1 MRIDFLA
8 LNHFGHFVPEMTE
21 EYTFTA
27 IDNADDIDIVWLGE
41 NADNGK
47 YSREKSDLIQIHDTA
62 AKSYKAALSAKEHY
76 LFRVL
81 LGNGVQAAIL
91 GLKIVDPNGDEIAS

>member
-1 MRIDFLA
+1 
-8 LNHFGHFVPEMTE
+8 
-21 EYTFTA
+21 
-27 IDNADDIDIVWLGE
+27 LGE

-62 AKSYKAALSAKEHY
+62 AKSYKATLIFNVHY
-76 LFRVL
+76 TFRVL

-91 GLKIVDPNGDEIAS
+91 ELKTLIPMAMK

>member
-1 MRIDFLA
+1 
-8 LNHFGHFVPEMTE
+8 
-21 EYTFTA
+21 
-27 IDNADDIDIVWLGE
+27 LGE

-47 YSREKSDLIQIHDTA
+47 YPREKSNLIQIHDTA
-62 AKSYKAALSAKEHY
+62 AKSYKATLIANEHY

-91 GLKIVDPNGDEIAS
+91 GLKIVDPNGDEAAS